1 LVNLPKLKGEG
12 VLNKAEATKQIS
24 PEVEAEVS
32 QAAEIRAR
40 AGRWDLDVAV
50 FLFTVLIV
58 IIILLFQEVN
68 LEVVAPIAIFGLA
81 MVWLIGWRRGKQLY
95 RRFYAE
101 ELVRLEQESRES
113 VEGVI
118 NEVSGTIEDIVKK
131 ALRERWQDG
140 ST

>member
-1 LVNLPKLKGEG
+1 MDE
-12 VLNKAEATKQIS
+12 AEATRQIS
-24 PEVEAEVS
+24 PEAEEEAS
-32 QAAEIRAR
+32 QAAKIRAR
-40 AGRWDLDVAV
+40 AARWDLDVAI
-50 FLFTVLIV
+50 FLFAILII
-58 IIILLFQEVN
+58 IIILLFQEVGI
-68 LEVVAPIAIFGLA
+68 EVVATVAILGLA

-95 RRFYAE
+95 RSFYAE

-131 ALRERWQDG
+131 ALRERWQDS